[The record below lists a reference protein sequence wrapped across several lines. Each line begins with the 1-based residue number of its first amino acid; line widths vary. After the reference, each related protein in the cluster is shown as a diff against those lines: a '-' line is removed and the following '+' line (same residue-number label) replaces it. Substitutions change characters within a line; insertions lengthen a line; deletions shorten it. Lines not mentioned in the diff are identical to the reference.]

1 MKQAQDLQ
9 KKMAEAQKKVE
20 SLEAEGTS
28 GGGLIKIIIDGKN
41 NVKSVKIDESLISKD
56 DIEILEDLIL
66 AAFNDGKEKIQKK
79 TYGSL
84 LQTLPVQTKIASAV
98 CKQNRKHAILLLL
111 DPQTLPPLNLTKRNS
126 GTKSSFGIFPVP
138 IHKLC
143 LNCVNYLDVTAE
155 HAGNLNVA
163 LKCGANN

>member
-1 MKQAQDLQ
+1 MNFNNMMKQAQELQ

-41 NVKSVKIDESLISKD
+41 NVRSVKIDESLISKE

-79 TYGSL
+79 ISDQMSSITGG
-84 LQTLPVQTKIASAV
+84 LQ
-98 CKQNRKHAILLLL
+98 
-111 DPQTLPPLNLTKRNS
+111 LPPGFKMP
-126 GTKSSFGIFPVP
+126 F
-138 IHKLC
+138 
-143 LNCVNYLDVTAE
+143 
-155 HAGNLNVA
+155 
-163 LKCGANN
+163 

>member
-41 NVKSVKIDESLISKD
+41 NVKSVKIDDSLISKED
-56 DIEILEDLIL
+56 VEILEDLIL

-79 TYGSL
+79 ISDEMSSITGG
-84 LQTLPVQTKIASAV
+84 LQ
-98 CKQNRKHAILLLL
+98 
-111 DPQTLPPLNLTKRNS
+111 LPPGFKMP
-126 GTKSSFGIFPVP
+126 F
-138 IHKLC
+138 
-143 LNCVNYLDVTAE
+143 
-155 HAGNLNVA
+155 
-163 LKCGANN
+163 